1 MSGAERVVL
10 ALGTT
15 REAGQAAAL
24 ANGANAIA
32 PAGEDLVRIGLMADV
47 PDQPVARRVEHRVE
61 GNRQLDHAERGAE
74 VAAGDGNRIDRL
86 GAQFSGE
93 LLQLF
98 GGQVAQIG
106 RMPHP
111 VEEWSLGRYAHGRS
125 FSALMCLGVLGAHL
139 KQQSRDILP
148 PPPAACVATKLFNV
162 HIAFGFDRDEFAL
175 GSARSLHA
183 TAKACA
189 RGHSSG
195 QSIASA
201 NVFNTRH
208 GRLHDEPSS
217 A

>member
-111 VEEWSLGRYAHGRS
+111 VEEWSLGRHAHGRS
-125 FSALMCLGVLGAHL
+125 FSALLCLGVLGAHL

-148 PPPAACVATKLFNV
+148 PLPAACTATNYSTSTSPSGSIETNSPSQAHDPCMQLPRLAPAVTVADN
-162 HIAFGFDRDEFAL
+162 
-175 GSARSLHA
+175 
-183 TAKACA
+183 
-189 RGHSSG
+189 
-195 QSIASA
+195 QSRRQTCSI
-201 NVFNTRH
+201 
-208 GRLHDEPSS
+208 
-217 A
+217 